1 MNTPEKSKIE
11 KPASRPLTV
20 NVALI
25 SLLFSFGLG
34 SVSRIAWSLNFN
46 KPNTFFGTIFFASW
60 EIWMVF
66 ALYRGKNWVRWF
78 FITFYIGGILLLSSH
93 SVSLLQNIQ
102 NQLFPISYFIQL
114 LLQLVAVIA
123 LVLPPTNRWFRE
135 MKSPAKFETNK
146 APLP

>member
-1 MNTPEKSKIE
+1 
-11 KPASRPLTV
+11 
-20 NVALI
+20 
-25 SLLFSFGLG
+25 
-34 SVSRIAWSLNFN
+34 
-46 KPNTFFGTIFFASW
+46 
-60 EIWMVF
+60 MVF